1 MQMRFLL
8 RLTSE
13 YHSKE
18 RLLSAVRALARSLGV
33 EARNPKWTSYGALEI
48 DIFSPTRPDY
58 ELFLAA
64 ISPIYEVEFSRDL
77 NVAPPHQTEDEI
89 VTEARRYFDTER
101 YWECHETLEGLW
113 RVKDGDEKRYLQ
125 GLILLCAAFVHHQKG
140 EEQVAFSVLG
150 RAMVKLDFPSPSYRG
165 LDVGA
170 IRGKAQTLAA
180 IRTFSP
186 FELPEYG

>member
-1 MQMRFLL
+1 MRFLL

-13 YHSKE
+13 HPSRE
-18 RLLSAVRALARSLGV
+18 RFLTTVRTLARSLGV
-33 EARNPKWTSYGALEI
+33 EARNPKWTSHDALEV
-48 DIFSPTRPDY
+48 DVFSPTRPDY
-58 ELFLAA
+58 DLFLAA
-64 ISPIYEVEFSRDL
+64 ISPIFEVEFSRDL

-89 VTEARRYFDTER
+89 VAEARGYFNSER

-140 EEQVAFSVLG
+140 EEQVALSVLG
-150 RAMVKLDFPSPSYRG
+150 RAIPKLDFPSPSYHD

-170 IRGKAQTLAA
+170 IREKAQTFAA
-180 IRTFSP
+180 NRTFSP